1 MYFLN
6 ITEIA
11 ERDILS
17 AVKYIANV
25 LKAPIAANNLLDEI
39 EESEVFF

>member
-11 ERDILS
+11 EYDILET
-17 AVKYIANV
+17 VKYIADI
-25 LKAPIAANNLLDEI
+25 LKNPIAANN
-39 EESEVFF
+39 